1 MYDDYIELLID
12 SIETYNNKYH
22 PPYFILLYLPRSEE
36 FDKPE
41 ELYFAALAAMLKPN
55 EDMIAEIFFET
66 RKQIGNIV
74 YAADYKVLKKDQAI
88 EHLESLLN

>member
-1 MYDDYIELLID
+1 
-12 SIETYNNKYH
+12 
-22 PPYFILLYLPRSEE
+22 LLYLPASEE

-41 ELYFAALAAMLKPN
+41 ELYFAALAAMLKPT